1 MASISPYLTFA
12 GNCEEAFQFYQ
23 DHLWMREFGEGLCVY
38 KPAINT
44 KTTEAIMNKRPNGN
58 KELALNW
65 ITGIP
70 LPALVLAF
78 APGGLAEMSLIALAL
93 GVDAAF
99 VSTHHI
105 VRIVLIVSLVPLTF
119 RAFRRFERRRHPE
132 SD

>member
-1 MASISPYLTFA
+1 MLLVITL
-12 GNCEEAFQFYQ
+12 AFS
-23 DHLWMREFGEGLCVY
+23 LV
-38 KPAINT
+38 
-44 KTTEAIMNKRPNGN
+44 
-58 KELALNW
+58 LNW

-78 APGGLAEMSLIALAL
+78 SPGGLAEMSLVALAL

>member
-1 MASISPYLTFA
+1 MLIAAAQIVVGAALGSRFSGVRIGRIAHTLAIASALTAMLLVITMAFSL
-12 GNCEEAFQFYQ
+12 
-23 DHLWMREFGEGLCVY
+23 V
-38 KPAINT
+38 
-44 KTTEAIMNKRPNGN
+44 
-58 KELALNW
+58 LNW

-78 APGGLAEMSLIALAL
+78 APGGLAEMSLVALAL